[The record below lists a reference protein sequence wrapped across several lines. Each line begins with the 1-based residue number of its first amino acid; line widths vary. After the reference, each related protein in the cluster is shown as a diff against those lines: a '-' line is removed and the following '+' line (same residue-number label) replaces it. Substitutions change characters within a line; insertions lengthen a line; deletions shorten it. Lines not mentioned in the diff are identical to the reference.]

1 MMGAASMGLK
11 TWKGAGAGLLAVGMG
26 MLAGIAP
33 AAAQDAWTQLERAD
47 AALSAAA
54 SEQGERAAMQAVA
67 AEGAVVFRPDPRL
80 VATWADDGGRR
91 PSWSTNAIEIAY
103 YGDLGYVVGG
113 RTLEAGGSGR
123 GEVEGYSLAVWRI
136 DAAGRWQ
143 LLADHQ
149 VAAED
154 ARRER
159 NPRRR
164 ELDPEDMHT
173 AGADADRL
181 RGLEQIEASLLQA
194 LAGGS
199 PEPLCER
206 FARDVLVLRRG
217 EDPTSRCRDAT
228 LPAGF
233 DPRRV
238 ELLGAVQSR
247 AGDMATTWGG
257 GDGGT
262 WLRVWRLGAD
272 GRWVIAADL
281 MRAP

>member
-1 MMGAASMGLK
+1 MGAGPMGLK
-11 TWKGAGAGLLAVGMG
+11 TWKGAGAFALAAGMG
-26 MLAGIAP
+26 MLAMAAP
-33 AAAQDAWTQLERAD
+33 AAAQDAWGQLERAD

-54 SEQGERAAMQAVA
+54 AAGGERAAMQAVA
-67 AEGAVVFRPDPRL
+67 GEGAVVFRPGPLRI
-80 VATWADDGGRR
+80 AEWADDGGRT
-91 PSWSTNAIEIAY
+91 PSWSTNALEIAY

-113 RTLEAGGSGR
+113 RTMEPRGDGR
-123 GEVEGYSLAVWRI
+123 AAVEGYSLSVWRI

-154 ARRER
+154 PRRER
-159 NPRRR
+159 SPRRR
-164 ELDPEDMHT
+164 EVAPDDVHT
-173 AGADADRL
+173 EGADPDRL
-181 RGLEQIEASLLQA
+181 RALEGIEAGLLQA
-194 LAGGS
+194 LAGGD

-217 EDPTSRCRDAT
+217 EDPTSRCRDET
-228 LPAGF
+228 LPPGF

-238 ELLGAVQSR
+238 ALLGAVQSR
-247 AGDMATTWGG
+247 AGDMATTWGAGEG
-257 GDGGT
+257 GS